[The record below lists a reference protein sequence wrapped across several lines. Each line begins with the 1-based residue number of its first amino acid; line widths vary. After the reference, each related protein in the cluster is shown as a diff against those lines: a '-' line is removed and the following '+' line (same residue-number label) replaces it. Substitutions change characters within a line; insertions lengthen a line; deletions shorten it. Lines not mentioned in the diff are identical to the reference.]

1 MKYRVNAKYAAS
13 ITIDV
18 VADSEEEAENKA
30 RELFEACDPDD
41 FSIGDEIEIDA
52 DQIVEDGCLH
62 LESEQPIQMDE
73 RAEPLLMDL
82 TGDIY
87 FHRGNVMVDMGI
99 HALPDRPVDGNNI
112 VQ

>member
-30 RELFEACDPDD
+30 RELFESCDPDD
-41 FSIGDEIEIDA
+41 FLIGDEIEIDA
-52 DQIVEDGCLH
+52 DQIVEDDYSH
-62 LESEQPIQMDE
+62 LEPEQPIQIDE

-82 TGDIY
+82 TRDIY
-87 FHRGNVMVDMGI
+87 VDRRDIMVDMGI
-99 HALPDRPVDGNNI
+99 DAIQEGNNI
-112 VQ
+112 EY